1 MTGPDPL
8 LRLADELGELGRK
21 LGDVGVELRRL
32 QVKQLTA
39 AAPAQG
45 SAQLAAAQL
54 EAARLEVAKSAFAAT
69 AHTTTAEA
77 QSTTESPAQ
86 AIATPADQQG
96 QPQQA
101 SGRATTESPA
111 QGVPAPAVGTPAGQV
126 HAAQPQPAN
135 GQATT
140 ASPAQGMPAQAVGWQ
155 PQPLYQPVQPVR
167 EQAFAQASGPVPP
180 LPGQLPWG
188 PPQPPWQGRPPVHQP
203 LPPLPPRKTLIDR
216 LGEDGA
222 GSKLLAW
229 VGGVVTLLGVVL
241 LLVLAV
247 QRDYLGPLP
256 RVVGGAALALVLVG
270 IGLRLHRTETART
283 GAFALAATGV
293 AALYLDVV
301 AATKIYEFL
310 PEWAGLAIGLAVAL
324 GGLLLAM
331 RWDSPTFAIGVVLA
345 CAVFA
350 PILTDGFTPLVV
362 GFLLVLKT
370 AAAPV
375 QWRRNW
381 PWLAIAAGVPVV
393 VGSLLAVGVA
403 APLEQQAPTAAI
415 VLLSAVVGVLSSLIS
430 VRRRPDDVVSVIM
443 VAASP
448 VPALLATILLERWW
462 ATAMA
467 GAITV
472 LMIARWVVGRR
483 SLPKTYVTAAGV
495 VAVFGLFQTTA
506 IALDGNARAATVLA
520 EALLLIVLADRVA
533 SRGPLLGGAVF
544 GGLGLLLAGQAVPPR
559 LLTEAPSLALRTP
572 GALVGGMLTALVLGL
587 VAVALPWVASRRGVL
602 GEPAKNP
609 FALVVAGLVLLY
621 AAAGFVLCAALLV
634 SQTPS
639 GFLFGH
645 TVVTVSWTVAALVL
659 LVRGV
664 DVLPL
669 RIAGLVLVG
678 AAVAKLVLFD
688 LSALDGIARVAAFI
702 GAGLV
707 LLTAGARYAKLVAIR
722 RISSNS

>member
-21 LGDVGVELRRL
+21 LGDVGMELRRL
-32 QVKQLTA
+32 QVKQLTPA
-39 AAPAQG
+39 GPAPDLALGQAG
-45 SAQLAAAQL
+45 TAQLAAAQL
-54 EAARLEVAKSAFAAT
+54 EAARLEVAKSAYAASSQTAT
-69 AHTTTAEA
+69 ADPAAQGQPTAANPEQAAAIESPEQGNPEQGIPA
-77 QSTTESPAQ
+77 QGGPAQ
-86 AIATPADQQG
+86 APSSQPKPGQAPTG
-96 QPQQA
+96 QPQPGWPQQ
-101 SGRATTESPA
+101 PY
-111 QGVPAPAVGTPAGQV
+111 QPAPP
-126 HAAQPQPAN
+126 
-135 GQATT
+135 
-140 ASPAQGMPAQAVGWQ
+140 
-155 PQPLYQPVQPVR
+155 
-167 EQAFAQASGPVPP
+167 AFAQASSPVQP
-180 LPGQLPWG
+180 LPGQMPWGTPVG
-188 PPQPPWQGRPPVHQP
+188 PPQPPWQGRPPVHRP
-203 LPPLPPRKTLIDR
+203 LPPVPPRKTLIDR

-256 RVVGGAALALVLVG
+256 RVLGGAALALGLIG

-301 AATKIYEFL
+301 AATKIYDFL
-310 PEWAGLAIGLAVAL
+310 PQWAGLAVGLVVAL

-350 PILTDGFTPLVV
+350 PVLTEGFTPLLV

-370 AAAPV
+370 AASPV

-381 PWLAIAAGVPVV
+381 PWLAVAAGVPAVL
-393 VGSLLAVGVA
+393 GSILAIGFAVPA
-403 APLEQQAPTAAI
+403 QDQAPTAAI
-415 VLLSAVVGVLSSLIS
+415 ILLTAVVGVLSSLIS
-430 VRRRPDDVVSVIM
+430 VRRRPDDVVSVVM
-443 VAASP
+443 VASSP
-448 VPALLATILLERWW
+448 VPALLATVLLNRTW

-472 LMIARWVVGRR
+472 LMIALWSVGRK
-483 SLPKTYVTAAGV
+483 SLPRPYVTAAGV
-495 VAVFGLFQTTA
+495 VAVFALFQTTA
-506 IALDGNARAATVLA
+506 IALDGTARAATVLA
-520 EALLLIVLADRVA
+520 EALLLIVLADRTA

-544 GGLGLLLAGQAVPPR
+544 GGLGLLLAGDAIPPSM
-559 LLTEAPSLALRTP
+559 LAEAPLFPVRTS
-572 GALVGGMLTALVLGL
+572 GALVGGMLTALVLAL
-587 VAVALPWVASRRGVL
+587 VAVGLPWVASRRRVL
-602 GEPAKNP
+602 ADPAKNP
-609 FALVVAGLVLLY
+609 VALVAAGLVLLY

-645 TVVTVSWTVAALVL
+645 TVVTVSWTVAALIL
-659 LVRGV
+659 LVKGV

-669 RIAGLVLVG
+669 RAAGLVLVG

-707 LLTAGARYAKLVAIR
+707 LLTAGARYAKLVAVR
-722 RISSNS
+722 RISANS

>member
-21 LGDVGVELRRL
+21 LGDVGMELRRL
-32 QVKQLTA
+32 QVKQPNPTTQAGAVQLA
-39 AAPAQG
+39 EAQV
-45 SAQLAAAQL
+45 AAAQL
-54 EAARLEVAKSAFAAT
+54 EAARSALAAG
-69 AHTTTAEA
+69 
-77 QSTTESPAQ
+77 QSASTPCAPGQPQGADQSGA
-86 AIATPADQQG
+86 ATPATARPTPPQTAPTAPG
-96 QPQQA
+96 QTAP
-101 SGRATTESPA
+101 TTPA
-111 QGVPAPAVGTPAGQV
+111 QGVPGQAAPTTPGRGVPVQGVPGQPSTP
-126 HAAQPQPAN
+126 PQPF
-135 GQATT
+135 
-140 ASPAQGMPAQAVGWQ
+140 PPV
-155 PQPLYQPVQPVR
+155 QPVQPVR
-167 EQAFAQASGPVPP
+167 EPAFAQSGGAQP
-180 LPGQLPWG
+180 LPGQMPWRPPTG
-188 PPQPPWQGRPPVHQP
+188 PPPQQQWQSRQGPPPV
-203 LPPLPPRKTLIDR
+203 PRKTLVDR
-216 LGEDGA
+216 LSEDGA

-256 RVVGGAALALVLVG
+256 RVVGGAVLAFGLIG

-301 AATKIYEFL
+301 AATKIYSFL
-310 PEWAGLAIGLAVAL
+310 PQWAGLVVGLVVAL

-345 CAVFA
+345 CAVLA
-350 PILTDGFTPLVV
+350 PVLTEGFTPLLV

-370 AAAPV
+370 AASPV

-381 PWLAIAAGVPVV
+381 PWLAIAAGVPAVI
-393 VGSLLAVGVA
+393 GSVLAIGFAVPA
-403 APLEQQAPTAAI
+403 QEQAPTAAI
-415 VLLSAVVGVLSSLIS
+415 ILLTAVVGVLSSLIS
-430 VRRRPDDVVSVIM
+430 VRRRPEDVVSVVM

-448 VPALLATILLERWW
+448 VPALLATVLLDRVW

-472 LMIARWVVGRR
+472 LMIALWSVGRR
-483 SLPKTYVTAAGV
+483 SLPRAYVTAAGV
-495 VAVFGLFQTTA
+495 VSVFALFQTTA
-506 IALDGNARAATVLA
+506 IALDGSARAATVLF
-520 EALLLIVLADRVA
+520 EALLLVLLADRTA

-544 GGLGLLLAGQAVPPR
+544 GGLGLLLAGGAIPPSM
-559 LLTEAPSLALRTP
+559 LAEAPRFVIRTP
-572 GALVGGMLTALVLGL
+572 GTLVGGMLTALLLAL
-587 VAVALPWVASRRGVL
+587 VAIALPWVASRRGAL
-602 GEPAKNP
+602 AEPGKSPVA
-609 FALVVAGLVLLY
+609 FVAAGLVLLY
-621 AAAGFVLCAALLV
+621 AAAGFVLSAALLV

-669 RIAGLVLVG
+669 RIAGLVLVA

-707 LLTAGARYAKLVAIR
+707 LLTAGTRYAKLVAIR
-722 RISSNS
+722 RIPANS

>member
-1 MTGPDPL
+1 

-21 LGDVGVELRRL
+21 LGDVGMELRRL
-32 QVKQLTA
+32 QVKQITAEPAGPGIGA
-39 AAPAQG
+39 AAEAQV
-45 SAQLAAAQL
+45 AAAQL
-54 EAARLEVAKSAFAAT
+54 EAAKAALAASARPQAPYVPGQAAPT
-69 AHTTTAEA
+69 ADAPETAPQPTDSA
-77 QSTTESPAQ
+77 PQPRSAPAQ
-86 AIATPADQQG
+86 GPPTPSQPG
-96 QPQQA
+96 QPQGPTTP
-101 SGRATTESPA
+101 GR
-111 QGVPAPAVGTPAGQV
+111 GVPSQPSTPR
-126 HAAQPQPAN
+126 PFP
-135 GQATT
+135 
-140 ASPAQGMPAQAVGWQ
+140 
-155 PQPLYQPVQPVR
+155 PVQPVQ
-167 EQAFAQASGPVPP
+167 EPAYAYAGPAQPM
-180 LPGQLPWG
+180 PGQLPWRPQTG
-188 PPQPPWQGRPPVHQP
+188 PQQWQATPV
-203 LPPLPPRKTLIDR
+203 PPRRTLIDR

-256 RVVGGAALALVLVG
+256 RVVGGAVLALGLVG
-270 IGLRLHRTETART
+270 VGLRLHRTETART

-301 AATKIYEFL
+301 AATKIYAFL
-310 PEWAGLAIGLAVAL
+310 PQWAGLAVGLVVAL

-350 PILTDGFTPLVV
+350 PVLTEGFTPLLV

-370 AAAPV
+370 AASPV

-381 PWLAIAAGVPVV
+381 PWLAIAAGVPAV
-393 VGSLLAVGVA
+393 VGSTLAIGFAVPA
-403 APLEQQAPTAAI
+403 QEQAPTAAI
-415 VLLSAVVGVLSSLIS
+415 ILLTAVVGVLSSLIS
-430 VRRRPDDVVSVIM
+430 VRRRPEDVVSVIM

-448 VPALLATILLERWW
+448 VPALLATVLLDRTW

-472 LMIARWVVGRR
+472 LMVALWSVGRK
-483 SLPKTYVTAAGV
+483 SLPGPYVTAAGV
-495 VAVFGLFQTTA
+495 VGVFALFQTTA
-506 IALDGNARAATVLA
+506 IALDGTARAATVLA
-520 EALLLIVLADRVA
+520 EALLLIVLADRTS

-544 GGLGLLLAGQAVPPR
+544 GGLGLLLAGQAVPPS
-559 LLTEAPSLALRTP
+559 LLAEAPSFPIRTS
-572 GALVGGMLTALVLGL
+572 GALVGGMLTALVLAL
-587 VAVALPWVASRRGVL
+587 VAIGLPWAASRRGVL
-602 GEPAKNP
+602 AEPTRNP
-609 FALVVAGLVLLY
+609 VAFVAAGLVLLY

-659 LVRGV
+659 LVRGI

-707 LLTAGARYAKLVAIR
+707 LLTAGTRYAKLVAIR
-722 RISSNS
+722 RNSTNS

>member
-54 EAARLEVAKSAFAAT
+54 EAARLEVAKSALAQ
-69 AHTTTAEA
+69 TTTAEA
-77 QSTTESPAQ
+77 RPAVQQASGQSTTEPPAQ

-96 QPQQA
+96 QA
-101 SGRATTESPA
+101 SGQAATESPA
-111 QGVPAPAVGTPAGQV
+111 RGVPAQAGQV
-126 HAAQPQPAN
+126 HAAQPQQAS

-140 ASPAQGMPAQAVGWQ
+140 ASPVQGVPAQAVGQ
-155 PQPLYQPVQPVR
+155 QSQPLYQPVQPVR
-167 EQAFAQASGPVPP
+167 QQAFAQAAGPMPP
-180 LPGQLPWG
+180 LPGQQPWG
-188 PPQPPWQGRPPVHQP
+188 PPQPPWQGRPP
-203 LPPLPPRKTLIDR
+203 LPPRKTVIDR

-350 PILTDGFTPLVV
+350 PILTDGFTPLMV

-393 VGSLLAVGVA
+393 VGSLVAVGVA
-403 APLEQQAPTAAI
+403 VPLEQQAPTAAI

-430 VRRRPDDVVSVIM
+430 VRRRPDDVVSVVM

-472 LMIARWVVGRR
+472 LMVALWVVGRR

-544 GGLGLLLAGQAVPPR
+544 GGLGLLLAGQAIPPR
-559 LLTEAPSLALRTP
+559 LLVEAPSFALRTP

-621 AAAGFVLCAALLV
+621 AAAGLVLCAALLV

>member
-1 MTGPDPL
+1 MTGADPL

-21 LGDVGVELRRL
+21 LGDVGMELRRL
-32 QVKQLTA
+32 QVAPVRPAPTA
-39 AAPAQG
+39 AQDPAPAQP
-45 SAQLAAAQL
+45 
-54 EAARLEVAKSAFAAT
+54 
-69 AHTTTAEA
+69 TT
-77 QSTTESPAQ
+77 P
-86 AIATPADQQG
+86 P
-96 QPQQA
+96 QPVVPVQQA
-101 SGRATTESPA
+101 
-111 QGVPAPAVGTPAGQV
+111 APV
-126 HAAQPQPAN
+126 
-135 GQATT
+135 
-140 ASPAQGMPAQAVGWQ
+140 
-155 PQPLYQPVQPVR
+155 QPVQPVP
-167 EQAFAQASGPVPP
+167 AQAPVYGPATPPRPMPVPVATA
-180 LPGQLPWG
+180 W
-188 PPQPPWQGRPPVHQP
+188 RPPVAPPPQQHWPVQP
-203 LPPLPPRKTLIDR
+203 MPPPVPRRTLLDR

-222 GSKLLAW
+222 GSRLLAW

-256 RVVGGAALALVLVG
+256 RVLGGGALALVLIG
-270 IGLRLHRTETART
+270 IGLRLHRSETSRT

-301 AATKIYEFL
+301 AATRIYDYL
-310 PEWAGLAIGLAVAL
+310 PEWAGLGVGLVVAL

-345 CAVFA
+345 CAVLA
-350 PILTDGFTPLVV
+350 PILTGGFTPLLV

-370 AAAPV
+370 AASPV

-381 PWLAIAAGVPVV
+381 PWLAIAAGAPAVL
-393 VGSLLAVGVA
+393 GSLLAIGFAVEA
-403 APLEQQAPTAAI
+403 ENQAPTAAI
-415 VLLSAVVGVLSSLIS
+415 ILLTAVVGVLSALIS

-448 VPALLATILLERWW
+448 VPALLATALLDKTW
-462 ATAMA
+462 ATAMT
-467 GAITV
+467 GAVAV
-472 LMIARWVVGRR
+472 LMIALWAVGRT
-483 SLPKTYVTAAGV
+483 SLPKRFVLAAGV
-495 VAVFGLFQTTA
+495 VGVFALLQTTA
-506 IALDGNARAATVLA
+506 IALDGSARAATVLV
-520 EALLLIVLADRVA
+520 EALLLLLLADRTA

-544 GGLGLLLAGQAVPPR
+544 AGLGLLLAVEAIPPR
-559 LLTEAPSLALRTP
+559 LLAYAPDLEIRTA
-572 GALVGGMLTALVLGL
+572 GTLVGAMLTALVLAL
-587 VAVALPWVASRRGVL
+587 VAVALPWAAARRGVL
-602 GEPAKNP
+602 AEPGKSP
-609 FALVVAGLVLLY
+609 VALVVAGLVLLY
-621 AAAGFVLCAALLV
+621 AAAAFVLCAALLV

-659 LVRGV
+659 LVRGI

-707 LLTAGARYAKLVAIR
+707 LLTAGTRYAKLVAIR
-722 RISSNS
+722 RNPANS

>member
-21 LGDVGVELRRL
+21 LGDVGMELRRY
-32 QVKQLTA
+32 QVEQTTSTA
-39 AAPAQG
+39 SVPGAARQAEAQV
-45 SAQLAAAQL
+45 LAAQL
-54 EAARLEVAKSAFAAT
+54 EAAKSALAASTAGPGGLYVPGKAVQDRTAAT
-69 AHTTTAEA
+69 SAGETTPE
-77 QSTTESPAQ
+77 
-86 AIATPADQQG
+86 
-96 QPQQA
+96 
-101 SGRATTESPA
+101 R
-111 QGVPAPAVGTPAGQV
+111 
-126 HAAQPQPAN
+126 AAQPHPATPGQGTPVLEAPAKAIPDQPSGSRQPSQPA
-135 GQATT
+135 Q
-140 ASPAQGMPAQAVGWQ
+140 Q
-155 PQPLYQPVQPVR
+155 P
-167 EQAFAQASGPVPP
+167 AFAHASGPAQP
-180 LPGQLPWG
+180 LPGQQPWH
-188 PPQPPWQGRPPVHQP
+188 PPVGPGPQQP
-203 LPPLPPRKTLIDR
+203 WSGPQPPLPPRRTLIDR

-256 RVVGGAALALVLVG
+256 RVLGGAALALVLVG

-301 AATKIYEFL
+301 AATKIYDFL
-310 PEWAGLAIGLAVAL
+310 PQWAGLAVGLVVAL

-350 PILTDGFTPLVV
+350 PILTEGFTPLLV

-370 AAAPV
+370 AASPV

-381 PWLAIAAGVPVV
+381 PWLAIAAGVPAVI
-393 VGSLLAVGVA
+393 GSVLAIGFAVPA
-403 APLEQQAPTAAI
+403 QEQAPTAAI
-415 VLLSAVVGVLSSLIS
+415 ILLTAVVGVLSSLIS

-443 VAASP
+443 VASSP
-448 VPALLATILLERWW
+448 VPALLATVLLNRTW

-472 LMIARWVVGRR
+472 LMIALWSVGRK
-483 SLPKTYVTAAGV
+483 SLPRPYVTAAGV
-495 VAVFGLFQTTA
+495 VGVFALFQTTA
-506 IALDGNARAATVLA
+506 IALDGTARAATVLA
-520 EALLLIVLADRVA
+520 EALLLIVLADRTA

-544 GGLGLLLAGQAVPPR
+544 GGLGLLLAGAAIPPSM
-559 LLTEAPSLALRTP
+559 LTEAPYFPIRTS
-572 GALVGGMLTALVLGL
+572 GALVGGMLTALVLAL
-587 VAVALPWVASRRGVL
+587 VAIGLPWVASRRGVL
-602 GEPAKNP
+602 AEPAKNP
-609 FALVVAGLVLLY
+609 VALVAAGLVLLY
-621 AAAGFVLCAALLV
+621 AATGFVLCAALLV
-634 SQTPS
+634 AQTPS

-645 TVVTVSWTVAALVL
+645 TVVTVSWTVAALIL
-659 LVRGV
+659 LVKGV

-707 LLTAGARYAKLVAIR
+707 LLTAGTRYAKLVAVR
-722 RISSNS
+722 RISANS

>member
-21 LGDVGVELRRL
+21 LGDVGMELRRL
-32 QVKQLTA
+32 QVKQPT
-39 AAPAQG
+39 PAG
-45 SAQLAAAQL
+45 PA
-54 EAARLEVAKSAFAAT
+54 EATKSAV
-69 AHTTTAEA
+69 
-77 QSTTESPAQ
+77 
-86 AIATPADQQG
+86 G
-96 QPQQA
+96 QPA
-101 SGRATTESPA
+101 EPVPGPSAPPVDPAPNRPAPESPA
-111 QGVPAPAVGTPAGQV
+111 QG
-126 HAAQPQPAN
+126 
-135 GQATT
+135 
-140 ASPAQGMPAQAVGWQ
+140 
-155 PQPLYQPVQPVR
+155 QPVR
-167 EQAFAQASGPVPP
+167 EPAFASGPVQP
-180 LPGQLPWG
+180 LPGQMPWRPPVG
-188 PPQPPWQGRPPVHQP
+188 PPPQPWPSRPV
-203 LPPLPPRKTLIDR
+203 PPRVPRRTLIDR

-256 RVVGGAALALVLVG
+256 RVIGGAVLALGLVG

-301 AATKIYEFL
+301 AATKIYDFL
-310 PEWAGLAIGLAVAL
+310 PQWAGLTVGLVVAL

-350 PILTDGFTPLVV
+350 PILTEGFTPLLV

-370 AAAPV
+370 AASPV

-381 PWLAIAAGVPVV
+381 PWLAIAAGVPAV
-393 VGSLLAVGVA
+393 VGSVLAIGFAVPA
-403 APLEQQAPTAAI
+403 QEQAPTAAI
-415 VLLSAVVGVLSSLIS
+415 ILLTAVVGVLSSLIS
-430 VRRRPDDVVSVIM
+430 VRRRPDDVVAVIM

-448 VPALLATILLERWW
+448 VPALLATVLLNRTW

-472 LMIARWVVGRR
+472 LMIALWSVGRKA
-483 SLPKTYVTAAGV
+483 LPRPYVTAAGV
-495 VAVFGLFQTTA
+495 VGVFALLQTTA
-506 IALDGNARAATVLA
+506 IALDGTARAATVLA
-520 EALLLIVLADRVA
+520 EALLLIVLADRTA
-533 SRGPLLGGAVF
+533 SRGPLLGGAAF
-544 GGLGLLLAGQAVPPR
+544 GGLGLLLAGEAIPPS
-559 LLTEAPSLALRTP
+559 LLAEAPFAPLRTS
-572 GALVGGMLTALVLGL
+572 GTLVGGMLTALVLAL
-587 VAVALPWVASRRGVL
+587 VAIGLPWVASRRGVL
-602 GEPAKNP
+602 AEPGKNP
-609 FALVVAGLVLLY
+609 VALVAAGLVLLY
-621 AAAGFVLCAALLV
+621 ATAGFVLCAALLV

-707 LLTAGARYAKLVAIR
+707 LLTAGTRYAKLVAIR
-722 RISSNS
+722 RISTNS